1 MRQLVKRLVS
11 AKFFFAKFAIK
22 LVPKNGPQEASLI
35 FFGIILNYRIFDIW
49 GKGRGRLKIRSITV
63 NFPIATRLTKK
74 TLSRKK
80 YLLKKLEY

>member
-49 GKGRGRLKIRSITV
+49 GKGRGEIIWGREDDRVDRGSDLREGQERTG
-63 NFPIATRLTKK
+63 
-74 TLSRKK
+74 
-80 YLLKKLEY
+80 

>member
-35 FFGIILNYRIFDIW
+35 FFGIILNNRIFDIW
-49 GKGRGRLKIRSITV
+49 GKGRGEIKNQIHYCEFSHRYETD
-63 NFPIATRLTKK
+63 
-74 TLSRKK
+74 
-80 YLLKKLEY
+80 